1 MTRQMPSEP
10 LSASVL
16 FALMRFRRDLSD
28 VRYFQNGKVK
38 VPMQINHS
46 KNILIIS
53 VFSHFAW
60 ICPAPMRFVRN
71 HSACPISAFLAS
83 CLIAL
88 NWHVRNPRGAQSM
101 RQKRLAV

>member
-16 FALMRFRRDLSD
+16 FALMRFRRDLFD

-46 KNILIIS
+46 KNILIVS
-53 VFSHFAW
+53 VSSHFAG
-60 ICPAPMRFVRN
+60 F
-71 HSACPISAFLAS
+71 
-83 CLIAL
+83 AL
-88 NWHVRNPRGAQSM
+88 LP
-101 RQKRLAV
+101 